1 MKIPFDIKYRP
12 QIESGEYKV
21 ETRSGLPARI
31 VCWDR
36 NSKDMEILAL
46 VYDEHIDE
54 NNEELAEV
62 ALDGRMFPRGK
73 DHDYDLFIVTPEPE
87 LTEFES
93 NVRTCIT
100 ENLTTHIKDRNGTEM
115 SSTVFIDDDTTK
127 KLASELLSLT
137 YEQFIKD
144 GYVIEK
150 KAFHDAVEKVSPEV
164 MKDVSDN
171 IDKTEVEMTEFEKAV
186 GLAFVDAQLIPRDK
200 DGIANIHDI
209 NEFIKKK
216 AAELLILAKE
226 ECKNQ
231 IESDYHEIIHSV
243 YEKGKADA
251 LNDLPRWRRWEN
263 GTAGNSA
270 GHPIALVS
278 GAGGIR
284 FVSVLGTI
292 GEKYIMLDDLEKLPG
307 FDNN

>member
-62 ALDGRMFPRGK
+62 ALNGRMFPRGK
-73 DHDYDLFIVTPEPE
+73 DHDYDLFIVTPEE
-87 LTEFES
+87 
-93 NVRTCIT
+93 
-100 ENLTTHIKDRNGTEM
+100 
-115 SSTVFIDDDTTK
+115 
-127 KLASELLSLT
+127 
-137 YEQFIKD
+137 
-144 GYVIEK
+144 
-150 KAFHDAVEKVSPEV
+150 
-164 MKDVSDN
+164 
-171 IDKTEVEMTEFEKAV
+171 EMTEFEKAV
-186 GLAFVDAQLIPRDK
+186 GLVFTDAQLIPRDK

-231 IESDYHEIIHSV
+231 IESDYREIIHGV

>member
-73 DHDYDLFIVTPEPE
+73 DHDYDLFIITPEE
-87 LTEFES
+87 
-93 NVRTCIT
+93 
-100 ENLTTHIKDRNGTEM
+100 
-115 SSTVFIDDDTTK
+115 
-127 KLASELLSLT
+127 
-137 YEQFIKD
+137 
-144 GYVIEK
+144 
-150 KAFHDAVEKVSPEV
+150 
-164 MKDVSDN
+164 
-171 IDKTEVEMTEFEKAV
+171 EMTEFEKAV
-186 GLAFVDAQLIPRDK
+186 GLVFTDAQLIPRDK

-216 AAELLILAKE
+216 AAELLALAKKE
-226 ECKNQ
+226 LQSEIDAE
-231 IESDYHEIIHSV
+231 IEKAYKTQDDV
-243 YEKGKADA
+243 VFRKGWVQDKADA
-251 LNDLPRWRRWEN
+251 LRDLPRWKQIKDCDTTVRKPHI
-263 GTAGNSA
+263 GTNM
-270 GHPIALVS
+270 
-278 GAGGIR
+278 
-284 FVSVLGTI
+284 I
-292 GEKYIMLDDLEKLPG
+292 GEKMLYIGNNCISISKIMKLPG
-307 FDNN
+307 FNS